1 MTTVRAGVLAGIAAA
16 VWLLAVAPAQAH
28 LPSETSV
35 ELRLREGTV
44 EVAISVSAL
53 RWLGSPKSGS
63 GEQDGSGAVAAVL
76 RIAAALSDVDAVAL
90 ACGGAPVP
98 LTRVSK
104 IDGDALVAAAG
115 GTERHLVIQLRGDR
129 PADAVLARGCRMFLP
144 KAFGPYYAAMSA
156 PQLVFAA
163 AGGWSELKVT
173 GFEPVPAEVVAAPSE
188 RPTLGFVLLVLGT
201 ALLAARAG
209 FVWARRERR

>member
-1 MTTVRAGVLAGIAAA
+1 MMTARAGLLAGIVAAGC
-16 VWLLAVAPAQAH
+16 LLAAGPAQAH
-28 LPSETSV
+28 LPDETSA

-44 EVAISVSAL
+44 ELAISLSAL
-53 RWLGSPKSGS
+53 RWLGAPKSGS
-63 GEQDGSGAVAAVL
+63 GEQAGSGAVAAGL

-90 ACGGAPVP
+90 ACGGTPIP
-98 LTRVSK
+98 LTLVSK

-115 GTERHLVIQLRGDR
+115 GVDRHLVIQLRGDR
-129 PADAVLARGCRMFLP
+129 PADAVLARGCRLFLP
-144 KAFGPYYAAMSA
+144 SAFGPYYAAMSA
-156 PQLVFAA
+156 PQPVFAA

-209 FVWARRERR
+209 FVWARRERQ

>member
-1 MTTVRAGVLAGIAAA
+1 MMTARAGLLAGIVAAGC
-16 VWLLAVAPAQAH
+16 LLAAAPAQAH
-28 LPSETSV
+28 LPDETSA

-53 RWLGSPKSGS
+53 RWLGAPKSGS
-63 GEQDGSGAVAAVL
+63 GEQDGAVAAGL

-98 LTRVSK
+98 LMLLGK
-104 IDGDALVAAAG
+104 LDGDALVAAAG
-115 GTERHLVIQLRGDR
+115 GVDRHLVIQLRGDR
-129 PADAVLARGCRMFLP
+129 PADAVLTRGCRLFLP
-144 KAFGPYYAAMSA
+144 SAFGPYYAAMSA
-156 PQLVFAA
+156 PQPVFAA

-173 GFEPVPAEVVAAPSE
+173 GFEPMPAEVVAAPSE

-209 FVWARRERR
+209 FVWARRERQ

>member
-1 MTTVRAGVLAGIAAA
+1 MMTARAGLLAGIVAAGC
-16 VWLLAVAPAQAH
+16 LLAAAPAQAH
-28 LPSETSV
+28 LPDETSA

-53 RWLGSPKSGS
+53 RWLGAPKSGS
-63 GEQDGSGAVAAVL
+63 GEQDGAVAAGL

-98 LTRVSK
+98 LMLLGK
-104 IDGDALVAAAG
+104 LDGDALIAAAG
-115 GTERHLVIQLRGDR
+115 GVDRHLVIQLRGDR
-129 PADAVLARGCRMFLP
+129 PADAALAQGCRLFLP
-144 KAFGPYYAAMSA
+144 TAFGPYYAAMSA
-156 PQLVFAA
+156 PQPVFAA

-173 GFEPVPAEVVAAPSE
+173 GFEPVPAEVAAAPSE

-209 FVWARRERR
+209 FVWARRERQ